1 MEAWCKVNKH
11 VCVCVCG
18 GGGGVKR
25 KKKHWEYSE
34 MRFYLAM
41 LDKKQL
47 QYEV

>member
-11 VCVCVCG
+11 VCVCLG
-18 GGGGVKR
+18 GGGGVNR
-25 KKKHWEYSE
+25 KNKHWEYGE

-47 QYEV
+47 RYVV